1 MLVVPFVLLFFMGH
15 GKVPE
20 SQLLDFSRFTE
31 AIGAEIAIV
40 DREGIV
46 REGVVTAASA
56 DDVTM
61 SFSGTPKTFSREVV
75 ASGERLRDGRRDGL
89 VKGAVFGA
97 LVGLVVMQG
106 YSSGGASQA
115 AGFVSA
121 VAIYS
126 GIGWALDAAQNNRE
140 PIYRSPAPAPAPG
153 VKLSVRF

>member
-1 MLVVPFVLLFFMGH
+1 MLVIPFVLLFFMGH
-15 GKVPE
+15 GKAPE
-20 SQLLDFSRFTE
+20 SELVDFSRFAA

-61 SFSGTPKTFSREVV
+61 SFSGTPKTFSRDVV
-75 ASGERLRDGRRDGL
+75 ASGERLRDGRRDGAI
-89 VKGAVFGA
+89 KGAVFGA
-97 LVGLVVMQG
+97 LVGLVMEG
-106 YSSGGASQA
+106 YSSGGASRA

-140 PIYRSPAPAPAPG
+140 PIYRSPPPAPAPG
-153 VKLSVRF
+153 VKLTLRF